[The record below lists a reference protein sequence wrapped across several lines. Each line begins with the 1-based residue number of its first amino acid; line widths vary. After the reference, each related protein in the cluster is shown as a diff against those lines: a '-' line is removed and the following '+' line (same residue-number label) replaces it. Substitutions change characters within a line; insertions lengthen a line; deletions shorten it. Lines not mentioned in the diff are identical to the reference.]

1 MSRWSKEDVLRTE
14 PDGFVLVD
22 QGTLEAL
29 AGS

>member
-14 PDGFVLVD
+14 RDGFVLVD
-22 QGTLEAL
+22 RETLETL